1 MKMKEDVQ
9 GKSTE
14 TNIDVFR
21 GVSLR
26 INSLTLQT
34 KQQQPQKNKIKLY
47 EKRAIVLMTEVQS
60 DEQ

>member
-47 EKRAIVLMTEVQS
+47 EKRAILLMTEVQS

>member
-1 MKMKEDVQ
+1 MKMKDDVQ

-21 GVSLR
+21 GVR
-26 INSLTLQT
+26 
-34 KQQQPQKNKIKLY
+34 IKLY
-47 EKRAIVLMTEVQS
+47 EKRAIVLMTGVQS